1 MKKQNIQVYFY
12 SKLLIY
18 IPTTFLVRTE
28 KYSLKQ
34 YNKDLAREGD
44 ISPKLQCNVF
54 HNGRLF
60 STDVYIDNFYVKIAI
75 IYDKMVNMK
84 IILVLTVSL
93 MVAAQMCEVLN
104 ANCHERIYNNPIS
117 LGNLL
122 KFEQYTTKT
131 IKQRKKKDT
140 VLQSHCT
147 PIIL

>member
-1 MKKQNIQVYFY
+1 
-12 SKLLIY
+12 
-18 IPTTFLVRTE
+18 
-28 KYSLKQ
+28 
-34 YNKDLAREGD
+34 
-44 ISPKLQCNVF
+44 
-54 HNGRLF
+54 
-60 STDVYIDNFYVKIAI
+60 
-75 IYDKMVNMK
+75 MVNMK

-93 MVAAQMCEVLN
+93 MVAAQICEVLN

-122 KFEQYTTKT
+122 KFEQYTMKT